1 MIRAYRSVV
10 SSLTALTILVGALA
24 MVSLSGCASDKPAE
38 PAKPATPPP
47 QPVSLSKIKSELMDA
62 KAQLQMTNESLNK
75 LQKSSAADAQTNYNA
90 FTEQYLK
97 LQAKADE
104 VSKRSKDLK
113 EKASAYQAMWNK
125 QADVENPEL
134 RRQAVQQKADA
145 ERIHNTIISEME
157 LTRLSFQPY
166 MANLK
171 DVGNYLRGNVSPAN
185 LSSISDLVAKANGQA
200 KEVDGHI
207 ATIVSQ
213 MDKILSGT
221 GEVAAAAE
229 PAAPPA
235 PGAPATPAIPP
246 APPSA
251 R

>member
-1 MIRAYRSVV
+1 MINTNRALGIR
-10 SSLTALTILVGALA
+10 LTALVIVAGTLA
-24 MVSLSGCASDKPAE
+24 IGSLAGCASDKPAE
-38 PAKPATPPP
+38 PAKPATPATPPP
-47 QPVSLSKIKSELMDA
+47 QPVTLSKIKSELLDA
-62 KAQLQMTNESLNK
+62 KAQLQLTNESLNK
-75 LQKSSAADAQTNYNA
+75 LQKSSAADAQANYNA
-90 FTEQYLK
+90 FTEQYVK
-97 LQAKADE
+97 LQAKADA
-104 VSKRSKDLK
+104 VSARSKDLK
-113 EKASAYQAMWNK
+113 EKASAYQAMWSK
-125 QADVENPEL
+125 QADVQNPEL

-145 ERIHNTIISEME
+145 ERTHNTIISEME

-185 LSSISDLVAKANGQA
+185 LSSISDLVTKANGQA

-221 GEVAAAAE
+221 GEGAAAAGE
-229 PAAPPA
+229 PAAPAAPAAPA
-235 PGAPATPAIPP
+235 P
-246 APPSA
+246 A